1 MILVADASVLV
12 AAVADSGGNGAWA
25 TEITR
30 GETLRCPVLIYVECA
45 NGLRRMER
53 VGDLSVIEARDAL
66 QDILNFE
73 LELCSFEPFAA
84 RIWELRHNLSCY
96 DAWYVALAESLDCPL
111 VTLDRR
117 IGRADVVECS
127 VMVPLD

>member
-1 MILVADASVLV
+1 MILVADASILV
-12 AAVADSGGNGAWA
+12 AAFADFGGNGVWA
-25 TEITR
+25 GDTIR
-30 GETLRCPVLIYVECA
+30 GETVRCPALIYVECA

-66 QDILNFE
+66 QDILNVE
-73 LELCSFEPFAA
+73 LELSPFEPFAA

-96 DAWYVALAESLDCPL
+96 DAWYVALAESLNCPL

-127 VMVPLD
+127 VMVPPD